1 MLSRSTSTN
10 WSGLLRYALNATLR
24 QKGLSLDTKLRLY
37 QTCVLQILLYG
48 ADTLTLLADDTR
60 RLQSFHF
67 MPTPDTG
74 CEVAGPCQ
82 EHRHSRQDLL
92 LNVQW
97 KP

>member
-1 MLSRSTSTN
+1 MIYNLIKTSPLFFT
-10 WSGLLRYALNATLR
+10 GR
-24 QKGLSLDTKLRLY
+24 KLRLPGIEIEAIA
-37 QTCVLQILLYG
+37 CVLQILLYG
-48 ADTLTLLADDTR
+48 ADTWTLLADDTR